1 MTFTHMARRTAAS
14 NSARA
19 GLTLVLVL
27 LVLMLLGPLGNEAGG
42 RGDLENSLSG
52 PSRSHPMG
60 ADQLGRDVL
69 ARVSEGLRGS
79 LMVGVTAAAISGIAG
94 GILGLASGFWRG
106 WPDLLL
112 QRLIDALM
120 AVPLLVLALAVIAAT
135 GPDSDG
141 RRYCLVCSIHTYHR
155 EIGQIVGAYSQGI
168 GIRGGVVGFRRFHV
182 AYRVQTSGAQRV
194 RAVGRGGVDPGR
206 GGRSRRSLTQ
216 FPGRRTGRQ
225 RLTWVTARRR
235 GADLC
240 VRSAVAD
247 HLAGHR
253 FGRRVHSGH
262 TDRRRPRPIG
272 IPHFYAGNQNRRNG
286 LLKSVQL
293 VLRIRRGPRTPLR
306 NRFGWRA
313 LNKDDRQD
321 GKNNGSGEAHDE
333 PGPLHA
339 GKVRDAGPLLAP
351 PCQLVALEPEVQGE
365 CQSDEKFDLN
375 WNLRNDADEPNQAD
389 PHLVEQAPDRA
400 HEKSPP
406 VESP

>member
-19 GLTLVLVL
+19 GLTLMLVL
-27 LVLMLLGPLGNEAGG
+27 LVLMLLGPLGKETSG

-52 PSRSHPMG
+52 PSRAHPMG

-79 LMVGVTAAAISGIAG
+79 LMVGATAAAISGIAG

-135 GPDSDG
+135 GPTRTGVIIALSVAFTPLIV
-141 RRYCLVCSIHTYHR
+141 RLARSSALTLR
-155 EIGQIVGAYSQGI
+155 ESGYVEASW
-168 GIRGGVVGFRRFHV
+168 
-182 AYRVQTSGAQRV
+182 ASGASTWHIVSRHLAPNAFGPW
-194 RAVGRGGVDPGR
+194 AVVVSTQVGGAVLAEA
-206 GGRSRRSLTQ
+206 SLS
-216 FPGRRTGRQ
+216 FLGAGTGRQ
-225 RLTWVTARRR
+225 RLAWLTARRR

-272 IPHFYAGNQNRRNG
+272 IPHFYADNQNRRNG
-286 LLKSVQL
+286 LLKPVQL
-293 VLRIRRGPRTPLR
+293 VLRIRRGPRTPLWKS
-306 NRFGWRA
+306 FGWRA
-313 LNKDDRQD
+313 LKQD
-321 GKNNGSGEAHDE
+321 N
-333 PGPLHA
+333 
-339 GKVRDAGPLLAP
+339 
-351 PCQLVALEPEVQGE
+351 
-365 CQSDEKFDLN
+365 
-375 WNLRNDADEPNQAD
+375 
-389 PHLVEQAPDRA
+389 
-400 HEKSPP
+400 
-406 VESP
+406 